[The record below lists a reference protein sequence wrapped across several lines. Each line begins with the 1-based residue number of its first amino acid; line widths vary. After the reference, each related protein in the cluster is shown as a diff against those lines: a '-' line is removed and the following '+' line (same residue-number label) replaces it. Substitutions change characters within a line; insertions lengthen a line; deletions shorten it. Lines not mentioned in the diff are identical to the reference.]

1 MLAHQGYQLQEAF
14 PSSEKEFKLE
24 NVGLPGLCR
33 LDRSETLGCLGTPG
47 NRLRVSACGNVT
59 TPPVPV
65 WISAIIRPLAREVQV
80 GFCLGAE
87 WPMYASVVDLAQG
100 MPEHGAVLQT

>member
-1 MLAHQGYQLQEAF
+1 M
-14 PSSEKEFKLE
+14 
-24 NVGLPGLCR
+24 
-33 LDRSETLGCLGTPG
+33 
-47 NRLRVSACGNVT
+47 GNVT

-87 WPMYASVVDLAQG
+87 WPRYASVVDLAQG